1 MLGREGTKID
11 NMPAEKEERSGS
23 KSPSREINAE
33 NDLKTTISL
42 SKPESY
48 NKSALPKVSSIIGFT
63 PILNH

>member
-11 NMPAEKEERSGS
+11 NMPAEKEESSGS

-33 NDLKTTISL
+33 NDLKTTMSL

-63 PILNH
+63 PILNQ